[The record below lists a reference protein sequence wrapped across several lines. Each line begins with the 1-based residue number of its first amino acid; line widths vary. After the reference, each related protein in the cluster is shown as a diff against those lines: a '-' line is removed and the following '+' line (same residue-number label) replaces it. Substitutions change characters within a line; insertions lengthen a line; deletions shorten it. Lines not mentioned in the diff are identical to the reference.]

1 MSFQSKE
8 SIEIELQAL
17 LEHMDVPEDRKHD
30 LHWLS
35 RNLGIRN
42 RKNIHF
48 QDALTAV
55 AALRLLNLQPLD

>member
-30 LHWLS
+30 LRWLS

-42 RKNIHF
+42 RENIHF

-55 AALRLLNLQPLD
+55 AALRLLNS